1 MIAVGTDAVNNKDDS
16 GGLGGLVMKMI
27 MMIEMAGATW

>member
-16 GGLGGLVMKMI
+16 GGDLVMKMI